1 MALGWL
7 YLYSRYRR
15 AKRRLREHDLADEAA
30 NEVCEH
36 CGYPQYQHADNEELT
51 CPIYLGETD

>member
-15 AKRRLREHDLADEAA
+15 AKRQLREHDLAAEAA
-30 NEVCEH
+30 NEVCNY
-36 CGYPQYQHADNEELT
+36 CGYPRYKHAENEQET
-51 CPIYLGETD
+51 CPIYLGETE